1 MTWLIPLLNRARLN
15 TSAVSL
21 CNGTLGVIL
30 PKAAQRLY
38 STHSDNKAW
47 FAHGKIMISNGSSKT
62 PSAFHAFWL
71 RDHCRCPECFHQ
83 ITKQRLLDTVNVP
96 SDIAPKEMTLS
107 PDGNT
112 VRINWTHGD
121 HVSEY
126 PLEWLREHS
135 YDPPVRTQTA
145 LNRPKHLWGSELGH
159 KLPTV
164 CFEEVMKGEKGLGK
178 WLELI
183 DVYGIAF
190 VDGVPASEEGT
201 RTVTERIAFI
211 RESHYGT
218 LWSFTNDLEHGDTAY
233 TDLALPA
240 HTDTT
245 YFTDPVGL
253 QLFHV
258 IEFEGTGGDSLYVDG
273 FQVAQQLKETAPEHY
288 DTLSRIP
295 IPTHSA
301 GDKSVLV
308 TPSVSRGVPIL
319 NHDPLTGELRQIRF
333 NNDDRSVLDGRY
345 IETPED
351 IPRFYS
357 ALKEWTR
364 LLRKKQNE
372 FWIPL
377 RPGRVAVVNNW
388 RVLHGRGSYRAKR
401 RVCGAYVGMD
411 DFKSRLQTVTLCA
424 KAKEI
429 DL

>member
-1 MTWLIPLLNRARLN
+1 
-15 TSAVSL
+15 
-21 CNGTLGVIL
+21 
-30 PKAAQRLY
+30 
-38 STHSDNKAW
+38 
-47 FAHGKIMISNGSSKT
+47 MISLGYKE
-62 PSAFHAFWL
+62 AI
-71 RDHCRCPECFHQ
+71 RI

-96 SDIAPKEMTLS
+96 SDIAPNEMTLS
-107 PDGNT
+107 PDGKKI
-112 VRINWTHGD
+112 RITWTHGG

-126 PLEWLREHS
+126 TLEWLREHW
-135 YDPPVRTQTA
+135 YDPPVKTQTV
-145 LNRPKHLWGSELGH
+145 LNRICGGSELEN

-164 CFEEVMKGEKGLGK
+164 SFDEVMQSDKGQ
-178 WLELI
+178 LI
-183 DVYGIAF
+183 AAHSNFTVQDVYGIAF

-201 RTVTERIAFI
+201 RKVSERIAFI
-211 RESHYGT
+211 RKSHYGT

-245 YFTDPVGL
+245 DFTDPVGL

-258 IEFEGTGGDSLYVDG
+258 IHFENTGGDSLYVDG
-273 FQVAQQLKETAPEHY
+273 FHVAQQLKESAPEHF

-301 GDKSVLV
+301 GDESVLV

-319 NHDPLTGELRQIRF
+319 NHNPLTGELRQIRF

-345 IETPED
+345 VETSED
-351 IPRFYS
+351 IPRFYA
-357 ALKEWTR
+357 ALKEWTS
-364 LLRKKQNE
+364 LPRKKENE
-372 FWIPL
+372 LWIPL

-401 RVCGAYVGMD
+401 RVCRAYVGMD
-411 DFKSRLQTVTLCA
+411 DFKSRLQTVTLGA